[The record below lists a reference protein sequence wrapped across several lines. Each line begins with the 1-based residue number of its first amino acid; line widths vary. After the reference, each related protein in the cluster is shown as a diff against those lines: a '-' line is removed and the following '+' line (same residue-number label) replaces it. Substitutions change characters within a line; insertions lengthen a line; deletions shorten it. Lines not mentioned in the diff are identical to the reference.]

1 MGKSMGKHK
10 KTFSQRYE
18 VAHEKIRGDL
28 DRIWSRIFELIEIV
42 TELEKDREI
51 SLEELGFKVCAN
63 CGDLFKAK
71 SRRGQKNC
79 SSECK
84 RVSESKR
91 RWQRIKSDPEK
102 LAEHRERNRL
112 TARKSRVGSVPY

>member
-1 MGKSMGKHK
+1 MGKQK
-10 KTFSQRYE
+10 KTFSQRSK
-18 VAHEKIRGDL
+18 VTQEKVRRDL

-42 TELEKDREI
+42 TELEQGREI
-51 SLEELGFKVCAN
+51 SLEELGFRICVN

-71 SRRGQKNC
+71 SRRDQKSC

-102 LAEHRERNRL
+102 LAAHRERAKL
-112 TARKSRVGSVPY
+112 AARKSRVGSVPY